1 MMRDATAKTHSTQRL
16 QQNFVSG
23 YQMKR
28 HWFYWLGFVVCYFPV
43 DKFLSRGF
51 AYFQNMD
58 SEIEGKIY
66 LDDVETPAFIR
77 KTFGVKLS
85 NVK

>member
-1 MMRDATAKTHSTQRL
+1 M
-16 QQNFVSG
+16 
-23 YQMKR
+23 
-28 HWFYWLGFVVCYFPV
+28 VCYFPV